1 MNAAMLLA
9 ALAGCGWAINIVVV
23 RWALGRTGAPSL
35 VAASVGVTFAA
46 LVAASIAV
54 AAGEPLPGIGDLW
67 RFWLVGV
74 VAPGGSQ
81 GMFVAA
87 IGLIGSSRASVL
99 IGTSPAWSV
108 ALAVIFLGEPLQAL
122 VVLGTLLTVV
132 GGAVISWEP
141 GGAGKRLG
149 VVLALGTALSFATR
163 DVVARQFSGGSDVS
177 AWWAGAV
184 VLAAASTVLWAMAL
198 VGTGAGMRAGV
209 RASLPEFVWSGVAI
223 GLTLPTLLEA
233 LDRGRVGVVAPLS
246 LAAQNVAVVALGAV
260 VFGSR
265 ERTGRVLAAVALIIA
280 GAGLV
285 SAS

>member
-54 AAGEPLPGIGDLW
+54 AAGEPLPEIGDLW

-122 VVLGTLLTVV
+122 GGGRRGDQLG
-132 GGAVISWEP
+132 
-141 GGAGKRLG
+141 
-149 VVLALGTALSFATR
+149 
-163 DVVARQFSGGSDVS
+163 ARWCREA
-177 AWWAGAV
+177 AWC
-184 VLAAASTVLWAMAL
+184 
-198 VGTGAGMRAGV
+198 RAG
-209 RASLPEFVWSGVAI
+209 
-223 GLTLPTLLEA
+223 
-233 LDRGRVGVVAPLS
+233 
-246 LAAQNVAVVALGAV
+246 LGN
-260 VFGSR
+260 
-265 ERTGRVLAAVALIIA
+265 
-280 GAGLV
+280 
-285 SAS
+285 SAELRDP